1 MPKYKKYSN
10 VKTNKHFYT
19 RRHTPFP
26 PKRRTMA
33 TTKRDSRVKPTPPL
47 LAAAAMAAVTFATFA
62 MHVSAA
68 RTPSVPSVLTTT
80 STTSSTSGRSLLGS
94 GRLGGQPAAAPPPP
108 PPPRRL
114 TPREMLANSLVSFL
128 QSLLTAQGEAER
140 DGAGVGALG
149 GNGTG
154 FNATSAST
162 PFVGKLIQEARAAS
176 RPSDAS
182 TPFVGNGDIIPVEVQ
197 ERLCD
202 GEFLRGGDGARVYSA
217 TEADVAY
224 AAAYPLHREG
234 AIPVVGGEHRAGGGG
249 AVGRLLLMCS
259 SLCFFCSRFVRWF
272 VCLKDS

>member
-1 MPKYKKYSN
+1 MS
-10 VKTNKHFYT
+10 T
-19 RRHTPFP
+19 
-26 PKRRTMA
+26 
-33 TTKRDSRVKPTPPL
+33 TTKRGSRVKPTPPL

-80 STTSSTSGRSLLGS
+80 STTSSTPGRSLLGA
-94 GRLGGQPAAAPPPP
+94 GRQGGQATAAPPPP

-114 TPREMLANSLVSFL
+114 TPREQLVNSLVDLL
-128 QSLLTAQGEAER
+128 QSLVTGQGEPER
-140 DGAGVGALG
+140 DSAGGGSGTLG

-162 PFVGKLIQEARAAS
+162 PFVGKLIQEARAVS

-182 TPFVGNGDIIPVEVQ
+182 TPFVGDGDIIPVEVQ

-202 GEFLRGGDGARVYSA
+202 GEFLRGGDGERVYRA

-234 AIPVVGGEHRAGGGG
+234 AIPMVGEEHRAGGG
-249 AVGRLLLMCS
+249 AVVEWSLLMCL
-259 SLCFFCSRFVRWF
+259 SLCFFRQPFRSVG
-272 VCLKDS
+272 